1 MRCPFCGKQG
11 TKVIDSRSTKE
22 GGIRRR
28 RECLH
33 CGRRFTTY
41 ERVEEIKLW
50 VRKKDGRRESFDRN
64 KILSGL
70 QKACEKRP
78 IPMSALENLV
88 DEVEKELRNRMESE
102 VSSSEIGELVI
113 SKLKRL
119 DEVAYVRFASVYR
132 QFQDLGTFLSELRK
146 IMRDN
151 AKK

>member
-1 MRCPFCGKQG
+1 MRCPFCGKQA

-28 RECLH
+28 RECSH

-50 VRKKDGRRESFDRN
+50 VRKKDGRREVFDRN

-78 IPMSALENLV
+78 IPMNVLENLV
-88 DEVEKELRNRMESE
+88 DEVEKELRNRMEGE
-102 VSSSEIGELVI
+102 VSSSDIGELVI
-113 SKLKRL
+113 SKLKKI